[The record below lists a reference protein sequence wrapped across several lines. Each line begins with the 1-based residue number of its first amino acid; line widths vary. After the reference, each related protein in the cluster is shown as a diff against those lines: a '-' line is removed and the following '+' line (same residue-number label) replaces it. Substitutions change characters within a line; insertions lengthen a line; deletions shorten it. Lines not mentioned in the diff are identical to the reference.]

1 MIDTKKEALESII
14 NQKEITIVF
23 QPIVSLIDGSILGHE
38 ALSRI
43 TTQSEIEDTNMLFTL
58 AAEYNRMW
66 DLELLC
72 RTKTFEAVSRFNNG
86 FYNKKL
92 FINVN
97 PRIIHDTAF
106 QKGFTKEYLK
116 KYNISSKNVIFE
128 ITERNVIVDMDG
140 FISSIAHYRSQ
151 NYMIAIDDAGAGY
164 SGLNLISDVN
174 PDFIK
179 LDMKLIRDINSDNLK
194 YALVKGMVEF
204 SKVSNTF
211 LIAEGIETYEELET
225 LVALGV
231 QYGQGYLIQHP
242 EPEIKNIDAHFL
254 NMLNK
259 INQKNTASLR
269 DDTFNIPIF
278 DICTYSETIGLNTPV
293 PYVYEYFKY
302 NPDSF
307 GLCVVKN
314 EKPIGIITKEKLN
327 LKLSGYYG
335 YALNQK
341 KEVHQLMETDFLSV
355 DLKTPIS
362 EVSNMAL
369 SRKNDNLYDFIVI
382 TENEKYVGTV
392 TIKDLLQKTTEI
404 KIIAAKHQNP
414 LSGLPGNMI
423 IEEKLKQCV
432 DTNLQVTIAYLDI
445 DNFKAYNDVYG
456 FESGDLV
463 IKLLA
468 DILKEIIPAD
478 GFVGHIGGDDF
489 VTIFNSQ
496 EDNDYLQEVDERFCT
511 DTKLLYNHEDI
522 INNCIVA
529 VNRKGEL
536 ERFPLLALT
545 TVTTDTM
552 KKKYNDIYELTEEL
566 AELKKKAKLNKII
579 RGKN

>member
-1 MIDTKKEALESII
+1 
-14 NQKEITIVF
+14 
-23 QPIVSLIDGSILGHE
+23 
-38 ALSRI
+38 
-43 TTQSEIEDTNMLFTL
+43 
-58 AAEYNRMW
+58 
-66 DLELLC
+66 
-72 RTKTFEAVSRFNNG
+72 
-86 FYNKKL
+86 
-92 FINVN
+92 
-97 PRIIHDTAF
+97 
-106 QKGFTKEYLK
+106 
-116 KYNISSKNVIFE
+116 
-128 ITERNVIVDMDG
+128 
-140 FISSIAHYRSQ
+140 
-151 NYMIAIDDAGAGY
+151 
-164 SGLNLISDVN
+164 
-174 PDFIK
+174 
-179 LDMKLIRDINSDNLK
+179 
-194 YALVKGMVEF
+194 
-204 SKVSNTF
+204 
-211 LIAEGIETYEELET
+211 
-225 LVALGV
+225 
-231 QYGQGYLIQHP
+231 
-242 EPEIKNIDAHFL
+242 
-254 NMLNK
+254 
-259 INQKNTASLR
+259 
-269 DDTFNIPIF
+269 
-278 DICTYSETIGLNTPV
+278 
-293 PYVYEYFKY
+293 
-302 NPDSF
+302 
-307 GLCVVKN
+307 
-314 EKPIGIITKEKLN
+314 
-327 LKLSGYYG
+327 
-335 YALNQK
+335 
-341 KEVHQLMETDFLSV
+341 
-355 DLKTPIS
+355 
-362 EVSNMAL
+362 MAL